1 MFYFDF
7 NMTNNKLKRSKRL
20 LLFSA
25 CRYLVYFR

>member
-1 MFYFDF
+1 
-7 NMTNNKLKRSKRL
+7 MTNNKLKRSKRL